1 MQAFFGDCAH
11 PLRSTEVGLVLFRTL
26 VDGTVAVFFNP
37 FSSFGS
43 GDAGRSS
50 MMDCHKEAQKKVCR
64 VGASLSC
71 SQAIPQAAANML
83 LSCVLA
89 LAQRRS

>member
-11 PLRSTEVGLVLFRTL
+11 PLRSTEGGLVLFRTL

-50 MMDCHKEAQKKVCR
+50 MMDRHKEALKKVCR
-64 VGASLSC
+64 LGGASFLSN
-71 SQAIPQAAANML
+71 S
-83 LSCVLA
+83 LS
-89 LAQRRS
+89 